1 MKTSQPTT
9 ATKPLL
15 VTYPLPWHVV
25 ADCISPRLVADNNA
39 TILAVNSEELPIIR
53 YIAAIVNGTTRAEAQ
68 IAHLVGVLSHLDH
81 YKSADDFVDD
91 LIMAAEAVIQTVSP
105 TSA

>member
-25 ADCISPRLVADNNA
+25 ADCISPRLVADNN
-39 TILAVNSEELPIIR
+39 PR
-53 YIAAIVNGTTRAEAQ
+53 C
-68 IAHLVGVLSHLDH
+68 
-81 YKSADDFVDD
+81 
-91 LIMAAEAVIQTVSP
+91 
-105 TSA
+105 

>member
-53 YIAAIVNGTTRAEAQ
+53 T
-68 IAHLVGVLSHLDH
+68 LSIT
-81 YKSADDFVDD
+81 AGRG
-91 LIMAAEAVIQTVSP
+91 QRRP
-105 TSA
+105 TCDSGRVCW